1 MSGTNGKIERDLM
14 NKALAYSSNIA
25 LAQQGIIDMSDDK
38 TYAQFQLDMDKNIV
52 KLIQVASKEDLFER
66 VIDLARRLQTPK
78 CFDLAIKICRNRRQ
92 DALVEKIFNIQ
103 QMRVNEKYDQQQK
116 MLRSTVAEEQEQAQ
130 PLSEAVQAHN
140 DTNISATNL
149 NDDEVKP
156 FYTAAKKGTTSIS
169 SSESPPLMLN
179 KFRLAAEKRTVK
191 SNKRTITGSLTGGKY
206 RSSNSRNENEP
217 STKKQKQGQKILLP
231 RVEGRQKSQKRWC
244 IYNFKCHEVTI
255 SI

>member
-1 MSGTNGKIERDLM
+1 
-14 NKALAYSSNIA
+14 
-25 LAQQGIIDMSDDK
+25 
-38 TYAQFQLDMDKNIV
+38 
-52 KLIQVASKEDLFER
+52 
-66 VIDLARRLQTPK
+66 
-78 CFDLAIKICRNRRQ
+78 
-92 DALVEKIFNIQ
+92 
-103 QMRVNEKYDQQQK
+103 

-217 STKKQKQGQKILLP
+217 STKKQKQGAKNPFAKGRGSPEKPKKGGVFTILSAMKSPSQFDNSKSKLGAL
-231 RVEGRQKSQKRWC
+231 GRKSTMSKLARDNYSKNKNV
-244 IYNFKCHEVTI
+244 I
-255 SI
+255 